1 MIWGELMGHC
11 WQSGGIRLICGAMN
25 DNDMTQVIKLL
36 AICGSTRQSSSNHHL
51 IKAITELSAGK
62 FTVQVLHSLTEIPHF
77 NPDLDMDAESAPEA
91 VQYFRAQLAAA
102 DAVLICTPEYAI
114 GVPGTLKNAI
124 DWTVSSM
131 HFSKK
136 PVALITAGTSGH
148 KAHQSLLGTL
158 LIIESKIAEDAQL
171 VIPSVKTKVND
182 QGVITDHAT
191 EMQVR
196 KLVHALADVAAGKEA
211 DLLPAPSLF

>member
-1 MIWGELMGHC
+1 
-11 WQSGGIRLICGAMN
+11 MN
-25 DNDMTQVIKLL
+25 NTYMTQPIKLL

-51 IKAITELSAGK
+51 IKAITELGRDT
-62 FTVQVLHSLTEIPHF
+62 FTVQLVESLTTIPHF
-77 NPDLDMDAESAPEA
+77 NPDQDMDVNSAPEE
-91 VQYFRAQLAAA
+91 VQHFRAQLAAA

-158 LIIESKIAEDAQL
+158 LIIESKIAEAAQL
-171 VIPSVKTKVND
+171 VISSVRTKIND
-182 QGVITDHAT
+182 QGVITDLPT

-196 KLVHALADVAAGKEA
+196 KLIQTLADVATGKA
-211 DLLPAPSLF
+211 TDLLPAPSLL

>member
-1 MIWGELMGHC
+1 
-11 WQSGGIRLICGAMN
+11 MN
-25 DNDMTQVIKLL
+25 NTYMTQPIKLL

-51 IKAITELSAGK
+51 IKAITELGK
-62 FTVQVLHSLTEIPHF
+62 GTFTVQLVESLTTIPHF
-77 NPDLDMDAESAPEA
+77 NPDQDMDANSAPEE
-91 VQYFRAQLAAA
+91 VQHFRAQLAAA

-158 LIIESKIAEDAQL
+158 LIIESKIAEAAQL
-171 VIPSVKTKVND
+171 VISSVRTKIND
-182 QGVITDHAT
+182 QGVITDPPT

-196 KLVHALADVAAGKEA
+196 KLIQTLADVATGKA
-211 DLLPAPSLF
+211 TDLLPAPSLL